1 MEIYPKTMKGEW
13 RIWEDGKPYFHF
25 LSGSLLGLQ
34 ILGEDVEPCFQ
45 GAAFYSYYKQAVEDV
60 VRYSKKIQTEEA
72 EKMDKNLFRLSDNE
86 KYDLIWDSI
95 NTEFNEEN
103 NWKVSYVISDIYD
116 DYALCFKRKEDCGKC
131 QAVRVYYTKDNETN
145 TVSISEIVDVN
156 IVDVTNAEY
165 TALETMKA
173 IGGTFEKTAEKIE
186 EDNASLENYKLSEAE
201 KDTKI
206 SELETQINEFTVNTE
221 TLNATITELETA
233 KATLEEESTAKYT
246 SYEEE
251 ISNLNAEK
259 VRLENEKNDITN
271 ENKVLAEFKLNVE
284 NKEKL
289 SILGD
294 FVGRLSEEQYSNF
307 ENSVSNYTV
316 EDFKKEIC
324 SKAYDNNPSMFSLNT
339 DSNLIPTNPDNTNV
353 KQSGA
358 IELIEK
364 YKGGNK

>member
-1 MEIYPKTMKGEW
+1 MEIYPKTMRGEW

-103 NWKVSYVISDIYD
+103 GWKVSYVISQIYD
-116 DYALCFKRKEDCGKC
+116 DYALCFKRKEDGKC

-145 TVSISEIVDVN
+145 SVSIGEFVDVN

-201 KDTKI
+201 KDAKI

-294 FVGRLSEEQYSNF
+294 FVGRLSEEQYSDF